1 MKNYLKS
8 LALLL
13 LSISILTSCSEDEYF
28 QNDVYSMN
36 DTKTTD
42 IDTKAAEVDTHSIE
56 PNDTTESG
64 QISILI
70 DEPDVE
76 DIDYV
81 ITIP

>member
-1 MKNYLKS
+1 MKYLKS

-28 QNDVYSMN
+28 LADVYSMKDTEANLN
-36 DTKTTD
+36 DTKATENDTTS
-42 IDTKAAEVDTHSIE
+42 TE
-56 PNDTTESG
+56 PNDSTESG
-64 QISILI
+64 MISILF

-81 ITIP
+81 ITLP